1 MEPIKY
7 RFKHLPVHV
16 ALLHT
21 GKVLAFGH
29 SGDDETCL
37 KSPHHTEI
45 FEPNNEEKDDGR
57 VFEISNNNNVNVDI
71 FCAGHAFSF

>member
-1 MEPIKY
+1 MSEPIKY

-21 GKVLAFGH
+21 SKVLAFGD

-37 KSPHHTEI
+37 KKAHHTEI
-45 FEPNNEEKDDGR
+45 FEPNDEEKDDGLF
-57 VFEISNNNNVNVDI
+57 FEISNNNVNVDI